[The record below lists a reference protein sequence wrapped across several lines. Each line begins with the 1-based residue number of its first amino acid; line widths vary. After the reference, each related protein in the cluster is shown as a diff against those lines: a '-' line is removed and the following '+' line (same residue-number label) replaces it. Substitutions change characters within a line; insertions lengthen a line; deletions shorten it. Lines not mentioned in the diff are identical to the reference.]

1 MPSEIPSPSHAVS
14 APKPVP
20 FWTQV
25 AVLIGREVR
34 LEWRMKYALGGVLL
48 YLLAI
53 VFLIFL
59 SFEELEPRPWV
70 LLFWIALLFTAANAV
85 AKSFVLGGPGRWL
98 YDYTLA
104 GPQAIVLAKT
114 VYNTALLVLLALLG
128 LAIYAAMTG
137 FPPRDLPLFAG
148 TLILGASAF
157 AAVFTLVSAIAARAA
172 NTGTLMA
179 ILGFPI
185 LVPVLRLLTALSL
198 LSLEL
203 PSERFALLSGG
214 QGLLLL
220 AGINGFVVALA
231 LVLFPYLWRD

>member
-1 MPSEIPSPSHAVS
+1 MPNRSPSPPV
-14 APKPVP
+14 PRPVP

-59 SFEELEPRPWV
+59 SFEELEPRSWV

-85 AKSFVLGGPGRWL
+85 AKSFVLGGSGRWL

-104 GPQAIVLAKT
+104 GPQAIILAKT
-114 VYNTALLVLLALLG
+114 LYNTGLLIVLAVLG

-137 FPPRDLPLFAG
+137 FPPQDLPLFAG

-185 LVPVLRLLTALSL
+185 LVPVLRVLTALSL
-198 LSLEL
+198 LSLAM
-203 PSERFALLSGG
+203 PSERFSELGGG

-220 AGINGFVVALA
+220 AGINGVVVALA
-231 LVLFPYLWRD
+231 LVLFPYIWRD